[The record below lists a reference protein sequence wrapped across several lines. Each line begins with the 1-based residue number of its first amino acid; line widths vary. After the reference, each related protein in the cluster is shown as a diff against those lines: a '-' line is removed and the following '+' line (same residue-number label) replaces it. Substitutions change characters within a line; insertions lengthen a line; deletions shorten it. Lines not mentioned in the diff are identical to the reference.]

1 MLKKLLVVGALSLL
15 FLGMVYGQSDTEKR
29 ALANL
34 YYEEAEKK
42 YGEGDCIG
50 AREAIVVSRGY
61 YEEIGDAGGMN
72 SCDLLIGQIN
82 PCLTGAGE
90 NLYVSA
96 KNFFNTGQAYMSQ
109 GSYDLAKQNFLKA
122 NTTAMEARMYFS
134 YMLPPYAHKV
144 DACDNLSSL
153 IVESLITIIRQ
164 EAGMYLKKAHDI
176 YSAGLDNYGVKYLM
190 DSREN
195 AQKAYEIYKTC
206 NDSEGIYSAGKLV
219 EKIEE
224 NLLDLKELASQL
236 YAGGKE
242 AYDLG
247 GYDNY
252 KVAFNNF
259 QKCSTYYNVV
269 GETMEQKQ
277 CDDMRAAAL
286 KALSV
291 YVEKLEAEAKDKY
304 TKAGYSRNY
313 GDWDS
318 CISGAS
324 EARHL
329 YYGLYELKYAEKE
342 YNEAHR
348 YEAEA
353 IKCNTLQKECQD
365 EKNKTGQ
372 IKVAN
377 ELYQKAQEAYNSG
390 RYEDALSYNEQA
402 FNIFFEVNDPTGITK
417 SEMFKP
423 RINAKI
429 ARLNEGNNYYN
440 AAKAY
445 YDIADFDNAT
455 ISLGVAVSIYQEI
468 NRYTGNFGEYHNCVG
483 LNASILHAVG
493 RKAEAD
499 HQLETARDLYDI
511 NEYAKARIHAENAK
525 SIYNEINYKRG
536 VMVTQGFIDGIKEP
550 SRPFVF
556 AIVLSVAISTILITI
571 KWTIDKREI
580 EREFIKELT
589 EKKRREEKS
598 KRLEEEGAK
607 AKEDGRRELIDEE
620 RRQMWE
626 AIKGEREKL
635 GKT

>member
-1 MLKKLLVVGALSLL
+1 MLKKILVVGALSLL

-29 ALANL
+29 ALAKM
-34 YYEEAEKK
+34 YCEEAEKK

-82 PCLTGAGE
+82 PCLAAKGE
-90 NLYVSA
+90 EIYVNA
-96 KNFFNTGQAYMSQ
+96 KDLFNTGQTYMGQ

-122 NTTAMEARMYFS
+122 NTTVMEARIYFS
-134 YMLPPYAHKV
+134 YRIPPYTHKV
-144 DACDNLSSL
+144 EACDNLSSL
-153 IVESLITIIRQ
+153 IAENLITIIRQ
-164 EAGMYLKKAHDI
+164 EAGRYLKEAHDI
-176 YSAGLDNYGVKYLM
+176 YSAGLDNYGVNYLM

-206 NDSEGIYSAGKLV
+206 NDSEGTYSSGKLV

-224 NLLDLKELASQL
+224 NLLDLKELARQL
-236 YAGGKE
+236 YDGGKE
-242 AYDLG
+242 AYDAG

-252 KVAFNNF
+252 RVAFNNF
-259 QKCSTYYNVV
+259 RKCSTYYQAV
-269 GETMEQKQ
+269 GETMEKKQ
-277 CDDMRAAAL
+277 CDDMGAAAL
-286 KALSV
+286 KALSGFIA
-291 YVEKLEAEAKDKY
+291 EMEAEAKDKY
-304 TKAGYSRNY
+304 IKAGYSRNY

-324 EARHL
+324 EARGL
-329 YYGLYELKYAEKE
+329 YYGLYDLKFAEKDF
-342 YNEAHR
+342 NEAHR
-348 YEAEA
+348 YETEA
-353 IKCNTLQKECQD
+353 IKCNTLKKECQVGKD
-365 EKNKTGQ
+365 KEEQ

-390 RYEDALSYNEQA
+390 EYEDALSYNEQA
-402 FNIFFEVNDPTGITK
+402 FNIFVEVNDPTGRTK
-417 SEMFKP
+417 CEMFKP
-423 RINAKI
+423 RIDAKI
-429 ARLNEGNNYYN
+429 ARLNEGNNHYN

-445 YDIADFDNAT
+445 YDNADFDNAT

-493 RKAEAD
+493 RNAEAD
-499 HQLETARDLYDI
+499 HQLKTARDLHSI

-536 VMVTQGFIDGIKEP
+536 VMETQEFIDGIKEP

-556 AIVLSVAISTILITI
+556 AIVLSVAISMVLITI
-571 KWTIDKREI
+571 KWTIDKRKT
-580 EREFIKELT
+580 ERKFIKELT
-589 EKKRREEKS
+589 EKKRREEES
-598 KRLEEEGAK
+598 RRLEEEGAK
-607 AKEDGRRELIDEE
+607 AKEGRRRELIDEE
-620 RRQMWE
+620 RKQMWE
-626 AIKGEREKL
+626 AIKGER
-635 GKT
+635 

>member
-1 MLKKLLVVGALSLL
+1 MLKKILVVGALSLL

-29 ALANL
+29 ALAKM
-34 YYEEAEKK
+34 YYEAAEKK

-50 AREAIVVSRGY
+50 AREAIVVSRRY

-82 PCLTGAGE
+82 PRLVAEGE
-90 NLYVSA
+90 KSYVNA
-96 KNFFNTGQAYMSQ
+96 KNLFNTGQAYMNQ
-109 GSYDLAKQNFLKA
+109 GSYDLAKQNFLNA

-134 YMLPPYAHKV
+134 YRIPPYTHKV

-153 IVESLITIIRQ
+153 IAENLITIIRQ
-164 EAGMYLKKAHDI
+164 EAGKYLKKAHDI

-206 NDSEGIYSAGKLV
+206 NDTEGIYSAGKLV

-224 NLLDLKELASQL
+224 NLLDLKELARQL
-236 YAGGKE
+236 YEGGKE
-242 AYDLG
+242 AYELG
-247 GYDNY
+247 EYANY
-252 KVAFNNF
+252 KVAYTNF
-259 QKCSTYYNVV
+259 RKCSTYYEAV
-269 GETMEQKQ
+269 GEAMEKKQ
-277 CDDMRAAAL
+277 CDDMGAAAL
-286 KALSV
+286 TALGR
-291 YVEKLEAEAKDKY
+291 YVKEMEADAKDKY
-304 TKAGYSRNY
+304 IKAGYSRNY

-324 EARHL
+324 EARDI
-329 YYGLYELKYAEKE
+329 YYGLYEIKWDEKDF
-342 YNEAHR
+342 NEAHR
-348 YEAEA
+348 YDDEAT
-353 IKCNTLQKECQD
+353 KCNTLKKECQLGKD
-365 EKNKTGQ
+365 KEGE
-372 IKVAN
+372 IEVAN
-377 ELYQKAQEAYNSG
+377 GLYQEAQEAYNSG
-390 RYEDALSYNEQA
+390 KYEDALSYNEQA
-402 FNIFFEVNDPTGITK
+402 FNIFVEVNDPTGITK

-429 ARLNEGNNYYN
+429 ARLNKGNDHYN

-468 NRYTGNFGEYHNCVG
+468 NRYTENFGEYHNCVG

-499 HQLETARDLYDI
+499 HQLKTARDLKNI

-536 VMVTQGFIDGIKEP
+536 VMVTQEFIDGIEEP

-556 AIVLSVAISTILITI
+556 AIVLSVAISMVLITI
-571 KWTIDKREI
+571 KWTIDKRKT

-589 EKKRREEKS
+589 EKKRREGEAR
-598 KRLEEEGAK
+598 RLEEEGAK